1 MRSVFFLG
9 YKQVITLCFYFW
21 GVGFSC
27 FLSRYVLFA
36 QQIIERSLP
45 KRPKVE
51 KDPSMI
57 EKEEMDKIGKYWVNI
72 VRKDIPKH
80 HRIFTNFHRKQLADA
95 KRFSETCQREVDI
108 TLSRF
113 L

>member
-1 MRSVFFLG
+1 MLLCLG
-9 YKQVITLCFYFW
+9 S
-21 GVGFSC
+21 GFAC

-36 QQIIERSLP
+36 LQIIERSLP

-57 EKEEMDKIGKYWVNI
+57 GKHWVNI